1 MTTTDS
7 GYVGVIGG
15 MGNEALAD
23 LAEKIATIP
32 EHDSRSFIFFGNS
45 RLAYKPHEATQKW
58 SSNDIPELRKADTA
72 CYTIRLMQHL
82 GCATLG
88 LACNSAHT
96 LFRRVIEDTP
106 LTFVDMVN
114 LTAQS
119 LHGMKAN
126 VLVMGVN
133 NLVDSKIY
141 QTALSNEGFTSTK
154 PSQKNQQKVMA
165 AIYDTSFGIKT
176 ARITSQAEEL
186 LCEVI
191 RDECEKQKCDTIILG
206 CTELPLAL
214 TAESCDRFKKHGL
227 IPEHVRIIDASM
239 ELAKNLVTTTA
250 AYSPLAQPL
259 SNFRGELTDWFP
271 PIAFSVTSLKNMI
284 RIQHAIFE
292 FTIDHF
298 AAQNKT
304 ITGSYLHLPT
314 LFFADHLNDVKEK
327 AMELGC
333 TVHYET
339 ASLDQIVPQALN
351 QYYKSMQSA

>member
-1 MTTTDS
+1 MKATHS

-58 SSNDIPELRKADTA
+58 NSNDLPELRKAATA
-72 CYTIRLMQHL
+72 SYTIRLMQHL

-96 LFRRVIEDTP
+96 LFRKVVADTP

-119 LHGMKAN
+119 LHGTKPN

-141 QTALSNEGFTSTK
+141 QTALANEGFASTK
-154 PSQKNQQKVMA
+154 PSQENQQKVMA
-165 AIYDTSFGIKT
+165 AIYDTTFGIKT
-176 ARITSQAEEL
+176 ARITPRAEDL

-214 TAESCDRFKKHGL
+214 TTESCERFKKQRL
-227 IPEHVRIIDASM
+227 IPQYVRIIDASM
-239 ELAKNLVTTTA
+239 ELAKNLVTKSGT
-250 AYSPLAQPL
+250 YSPLKQPL
-259 SNFRGELTDWFP
+259 DTFRGELTDWFP
-271 PIAFSVTSLKNMI
+271 PVAFSVTSIESMV

-292 FTIDHF
+292 FTVDHF
-298 AAQNKT
+298 ASQNKT

-314 LFFADHLNDVKEK
+314 LFFEESLNDVKEK
-327 AMELGC
+327 AAELGC
-333 TVHYET
+333 TVYEET
-339 ASLDQIVPQALN
+339 ASLDQIIPQALDK
-351 QYYKSMQSA
+351 YYKSME